1 MKIFKHPKGVLDK
14 YWLHKSIL
22 IMKLTLILIVAF
34 TLQSVANG
42 YSQQKVTINLK
53 SADFKKVIAAIQKQT
68 NYHFVFSESKIPS
81 TKQLSLNVVNEDVK
95 TVLNS
100 LLANSGFGFTQLA
113 NNLIVIT
120 AKNEV
125 INNTVVTGKVVDE
138 TGAVLPG
145 VSVKVKGTSFGTT
158 TDGNGTFSVNAPD
171 NATLI
176 FSFLGYQ
183 TQEIAVAGKTSIV
196 VQMVAASNSLTEVV
210 VTALGVKKSEKSLVY
225 ANQVVSGDQL
235 TAVKSDNLM
244 NALNGK
250 VAGVDISPSS
260 SGVGGSVKVIL
271 RGSKSATGT
280 NQPLY
285 VIDGVPMTNT
295 SNANGQPN
303 GTYGGSP
310 DGGDGISNLNPEDI
324 ESITVLEGASAAALY
339 GSQAANGVVLVT
351 TKKGKSG
358 KASINLSSSYTNNAI
373 SYKPQFQNEYGA
385 ASGSDESWGAKLAN
399 PTVENNLGTFFRH
412 GNNLT
417 NSVDFASGSDLAQ
430 TYFSYANTTANGV
443 EPGDNLQRNNFTFRE
458 TGHFL
463 NNKLTVD
470 VNTNYINQKIL
481 DAPGE
486 GFYYNSL
493 TGLYLFPR
501 GQSILPYKENYAVPA
516 PGRNGLL
523 TQNWDANED
532 VQQNPF
538 WIVNKN
544 PSTAN
549 RDRLLVNATVR
560 YEVNNWLNFQ
570 VRGNVDRVADIYQ
583 QDLYAGTN
591 AVLTPGSNGSFTR
604 SDQVLTQTYSDFIT
618 NFKIPLK
625 GDFKIDGL
633 VGASITDDN
642 TVGTTYGSGLGL
654 SIPNVFIE
662 QNVVTS
668 ITGGAGANSNVSTSP
683 SNHSQVQSLFGSINF
698 SYKNWAYLTVT
709 ERSDWSSTL
718 AFTPND
724 SYSYPSVGLSF
735 ILNEMF
741 KLPEVITY
749 AKIRGSYAEV
759 ATPVT
764 QYITNPINYLGSG
777 GSVNFN
783 SVYPN
788 PALKPTDT
796 KSKEA
801 GLDLRMFNNRLSYSF
816 TWYKSNSYNQFIQ
829 YTPEAST
836 GYSTAYLNAGNIQN
850 TGIEMRLGYDI
861 IKSKDFNWSSN
872 LNYSFNK
879 NKIIELNP
887 QAPNTPVVLT
897 GFGNNAYESVL
908 VTGGQYGDIYG
919 YKFQRSASGQI
930 ELNSSDAP
938 IQNSTPQKLGNPN
951 PKFQM
956 GWGNTFAYKRFSLDF
971 LIDGKFGGQ
980 VLSITQMLMDS
991 YGVSAASGAARD
1003 AGGVTVN
1010 AVDPTGKAVSKVD
1023 AYTYYTA
1030 VGGRSGIGEAY
1041 MYSATVVRLRSA
1053 SLGYTLPIPNSAIKS
1068 VRLSL
1073 IGGNLIYFSK
1083 KAPYDPEITMS
1094 TANGLSGVDVFNAP
1108 TTRNI
1113 GASFKASF

>member
-1 MKIFKHPKGVLDK
+1 MKK
-14 YWLHKSIL
+14 IL
-22 IMKLTLILIVAF
+22 PLILMMPCIAMGASSHPNAYSKAKF
-34 TLQSVANG
+34 TVTSVSRN
-42 YSQQKVTINLK
+42 
-53 SADFKKVIAAIQKQT
+53 
-68 NYHFVFSESKIPS
+68 
-81 TKQLSLNVVNEDVK
+81 
-95 TVLNS
+95 
-100 LLANSGFGFTQLA
+100 
-113 NNLIVIT
+113 
-120 AKNEV
+120 V
-125 INNTVVTGKVVDE
+125 INQAPVSGVVKDE
-138 TGAVLPG
+138 TGQALPG
-145 VSVKVKGTSFGTT
+145 VSVTIKGTTKGTR
-158 TDGNGTFSVNAPD
+158 TDANGAFSLNVAPGD
-171 NATLI
+171 VLV
-176 FSFLGYQ
+176 FSYVGYVKQEVTVGSQ
-183 TQEIAVAGKTSIV
+183 TEYVISLVPNP
-196 VQMVAASNSLTEVV
+196 NSLNEVV

-225 ANQVVSGDQL
+225 ANQVVSGDEL
-235 TAVKSDNLM
+235 TNVKTDNLM
-244 NALNGK
+244 NSLNGK

-295 SNANGQPN
+295 SNANGQPT

-351 TKKGKSG
+351 TKKGKAG
-358 KASINLSSSYTNNAI
+358 QTSINLSSSYTNDAV
-373 SYKPQFQNEYGA
+373 SYEPKFQNEYGPA
-385 ASGSDESWGAKLAN
+385 AGSDESWGAKLAS
-399 PTVENNLGTFFRH
+399 PVTENNLSDFFRH
-412 GNNLT
+412 GDNLT
-417 NSVDFASGSDLAQ
+417 NSINFSSGSELAQ

-470 VNTNYINQKIL
+470 VNTNYVNQKIV

-486 GFYYNSL
+486 GFYYNAL

-501 GQSILPYKENYAVPA
+501 GESILPYKENYAVPE

-532 VQQNPF
+532 VQQNPW
-538 WIVNKN
+538 WITNNN
-544 PSTAN
+544 PNYAN
-549 RDRLLVNATVR
+549 RDRLIVNSTVR

-570 VRGNVDRVADIYQ
+570 VRGNVDRVADTFE

-591 AVLTPGSNGSFTR
+591 AVLTPGVNGSFTR
-604 SDQVLTQTYSDFIT
+604 SQQTLTQMYSDFIA
-618 NFKIPLK
+618 NFKVPIK
-625 GDFKIDGL
+625 GAFKLDGL

-642 TVGTTYGSGLGL
+642 TVGNSFGSGLGL

-668 ITGGAGANSNVSTSP
+668 SGTSSANSNVLTLP
-683 SNHSQVQSLFGSINF
+683 NNHNQVQSIFGSVNLSF
-698 SYKNWAYLTVT
+698 KNWAYLTVT
-709 ERSDWSSTL
+709 ERNDWSSTL
-718 AFTPND
+718 AFTPNE
-724 SYSYPSVGLSF
+724 SYSYPSVGLSV
-735 ILNEMF
+735 ILNEAL
-741 KLPEVITY
+741 KLPDVISY

-777 GSVNFN
+777 GSINFN

-788 PALKPTDT
+788 PTLKPTNT

-801 GLDLRMFNNRLSYSF
+801 GLDLRLFNNRLSYNF

-836 GYSTAYLNAGNIQN
+836 GYSTGYLNAGNIQN
-850 TGIEMRLGYDI
+850 SGIEMRLGYDI
-861 IKSKDFNWSSN
+861 VKSSDFSWNTN

-887 QAPNTPVVLT
+887 SAPTTPVVLT

-919 YKFQRSASGQI
+919 YKFQRSATGQI
-930 ELNSSDAP
+930 EVGTTGAP
-938 IQNSTPQKLGNPN
+938 IANTTPQLLGNPN
-951 PKFQM
+951 PKFQL
-956 GWGNTFAYKRFSLDF
+956 GWGNTFNYKRFSLDF
-971 LIDGKFGGQ
+971 LVDGKFGGQ
-980 VLSITQMLMDS
+980 VLSMTQMLLDS

-1003 AGGVTVN
+1003 AGGVTINGVN
-1010 AVDPTGKAVSKVD
+1010 PTGQAVTKVD
-1023 AYTYYTA
+1023 AQTYYSA

-1053 SLGYTLPIPNSAIKS
+1053 SLSYSVPISKSVIKS
-1068 VRLSL
+1068 VKFSI
-1073 IGGNLIYFSK
+1073 IGGNLIYFYK

-1094 TANGLSGVDVFNAP
+1094 TSNGLAGVDVFNAP
-1108 TTRNI
+1108 TTRNV
-1113 GASFKASF
+1113 GASFTASF

>member
-1 MKIFKHPKGVLDK
+1 MKK
-14 YWLHKSIL
+14 IL
-22 IMKLTLILIVAF
+22 PLILMMPCIAMGASSYPNATSKANF
-34 TLQSVANG
+34 TVTSVSRAVKNQAPVSG
-42 YSQQKVTINLK
+42 
-53 SADFKKVIAAIQKQT
+53 
-68 NYHFVFSESKIPS
+68 
-81 TKQLSLNVVNEDVK
+81 VVK
-95 TVLNS
+95 
-100 LLANSGFGFTQLA
+100 
-113 NNLIVIT
+113 
-120 AKNEV
+120 
-125 INNTVVTGKVVDE
+125 DE
-138 TGAVLPG
+138 TGSPLPG
-145 VSVKVKGTSFGTT
+145 VSVSIKGTTKGTR
-158 TDGNGTFSVNAPD
+158 TDGNGAFTLNVAPGDVLVFSYV
-171 NATLI
+171 
-176 FSFLGYQ
+176 GYVKKEVTVGSQ
-183 TQEIAVAGKTSIV
+183 TEYVISLDPNP
-196 VQMVAASNSLTEVV
+196 NSLNEVV

-235 TAVKSDNLM
+235 TAVKTDNLM
-244 NALNGK
+244 NSLNGK

-295 SNANGQPN
+295 SNANGQPT

-351 TKKGKSG
+351 TKKGKTG
-358 KASINLSSSYTNNAI
+358 QATINLSSSYTNDAV
-373 SYKPQFQNEYGA
+373 SYEPKFQNEYGA
-385 ASGSDESWGAKLAN
+385 AAGSDESWGTKLAS
-399 PTVENNLGTFFRH
+399 PVTEDNLSDFFRH

-417 NSVDFASGSDLAQ
+417 NSINFASGSELAQ

-470 VNTNYINQKIL
+470 VNTNYINQKIV

-486 GFYYNSL
+486 GFYYNAL

-501 GQSILPYKENYAVPA
+501 GESILPYKENYAVVQ

-532 VQQNPF
+532 VQQNPW
-538 WIVNKN
+538 WITNKN
-544 PSTAN
+544 PNYAN
-549 RDRLLVNATVR
+549 RDRLIVNSTVK

-570 VRGNVDRVADIYQ
+570 IRGNVDRVADNFQ

-591 AVLTPGSNGSFTR
+591 SVLTPGADGSFTM
-604 SDQVLTQTYSDFIT
+604 SQQVLTQMYSDFIA
-618 NFKIPLK
+618 NFKVPLR
-625 GDFKIDGL
+625 GDFKLDGL
-633 VGASITDDN
+633 LGASITDDN
-642 TVGTTYGSGLGL
+642 TVGTLYGAGLGL
-654 SIPNVFIE
+654 SIPNVFTE

-668 ITGGAGANSNVSTSP
+668 ETGGAGANSNVSTLP
-683 SNHSQVQSLFGSINF
+683 NNHSQVQSIFGSVNLSF
-698 SYKNWAYLTVT
+698 KNWAYLTVT
-709 ERSDWSSTL
+709 ERNDWSSTL
-718 AFTPND
+718 AFTPNE

-735 ILNEMF
+735 ILNEAL
-741 KLPEVITY
+741 KLPDVISY

-764 QYITNPINYLGSG
+764 QYITNPINYLGAG

-801 GLDLRMFNNRLSYSF
+801 GLDLRLFNNRLTYNF

-836 GYSTAYLNAGNIQN
+836 GYSTGYLNAGNIQN
-850 TGIEMRLGYDI
+850 SGIEMRLGYDI
-861 IKSKDFNWSSN
+861 LKSSDFTWNTN
-872 LNYSFNK
+872 MNYSFNK

-887 QAPNTPVVLT
+887 SAPTTPVVLT

-908 VTGGQYGDIYG
+908 VTGGQFGDIYG
-919 YKFQRSASGQI
+919 YKFERSPTGQI
-930 ELNSSDAP
+930 EVGTTGAP
-938 IQNSTPQKLGNPN
+938 IANTTPQLLGNPN
-951 PKFQM
+951 PKFQL
-956 GWGNTFAYKRFSLDF
+956 GWGNSFSYKRFSFDF
-971 LIDGKFGGQ
+971 LVDGKFGGQ
-980 VLSITQMLMDS
+980 VLSMTQMLLDS

-1003 AGGVTVN
+1003 AGGVAINGVN
-1010 AVDPTGKAVSKVD
+1010 PSGQAVTKVD
-1023 AYTYYTA
+1023 AETYYSA

-1053 SLGYTLPIPNSAIKS
+1053 DLGYSVPIAKSVIKS
-1068 VRLSL
+1068 IKFSI
-1073 IGGNLIYFSK
+1073 IGGNLIYFYK

-1108 TTRNI
+1108 TTRNV
-1113 GASFKASF
+1113 GASFTASF